1 MWTIAQRR
9 EVVHARGISDYRLT
23 ITQVKT
29 HAGHWPIV
37 FVELIVSV
45 SVYEHATDDDLAGSK
60 PKPKATAKLQ
70 AAAST
75 DAEASKDNAESKSAP
90 PDSTDTQAAAEQ
102 VEEPSGPQTPAQ
114 TAARKDVNEAQ
125 DQVNFLSH
133 NMATVQSRID
143 GETDEARK
151 AALKDMLSNY
161 TQQMGDAK
169 RQLERT
175 QQDLQRANQQAARQ

>member
-1 MWTIAQRR
+1 M
-9 EVVHARGISDYRLT
+9 RLRST
-23 ITQVKT
+23 LMLLAGCLLWAAAGFSQESSAPLGDVMRQPKAAKKAKIT
-29 HAGHWPIV
+29 
-37 FVELIVSV
+37 L
-45 SVYEHATDDDLAGSK
+45 TDDDLAGSK
-60 PKPKATAKLQ
+60 PKPKPATAKLQ

-75 DAEASKDNAESKSAP
+75 DAEASKDNAETKSAP
-90 PDSTDTQAAAEQ
+90 PDSTDTQPAAEQ

-114 TAARKDVNEAQ
+114 TAARKDVKEAQ

-151 AALKDMLSNY
+151 AALKDVLSNY

>member
-1 MWTIAQRR
+1 MNLRSILSVLAGCLLWAACSFSQEPSTPLGDVMRQPKA
-9 EVVHARGISDYRLT
+9 AKKAK
-23 ITQVKT
+23 IT
-29 HAGHWPIV
+29 
-37 FVELIVSV
+37 L
-45 SVYEHATDDDLAGSK
+45 TDDDLAGSK
-60 PKPKATAKLQ
+60 PKPKAAVKLQ

-169 RQLERT
+169 RQLGRT

>member
-1 MWTIAQRR
+1 MSLRSTLMLLAGCLLWAAAGFSQEPSAPLGDVMRQPK
-9 EVVHARGISDYRLT
+9 AAKKAK
-23 ITQVKT
+23 IT
-29 HAGHWPIV
+29 
-37 FVELIVSV
+37 L
-45 SVYEHATDDDLAGSK
+45 TDDDLAGSK

-75 DAEASKDNAESKSAP
+75 DAEASKDNAEAKSAP

>member
-1 MWTIAQRR
+1 MSLRSTLMLLAGCLLWAAAGFSQESSAPLGDVMRQPK
-9 EVVHARGISDYRLT
+9 AAKKAK
-23 ITQVKT
+23 IT
-29 HAGHWPIV
+29 
-37 FVELIVSV
+37 L
-45 SVYEHATDDDLAGSK
+45 TDDDLAGSK

-75 DAEASKDNAESKSAP
+75 DAEASKDNAEAKSAP

-125 DQVNFLSH
+125 GQVNFLSH

-175 QQDLQRANQQAARQ
+175 QQDLQRANQQAAR

>member
-1 MWTIAQRR
+1 MSLRSTLMLLAGCLLWAAAGFSQESSAPLGDVMRQPK
-9 EVVHARGISDYRLT
+9 AAKKAK
-23 ITQVKT
+23 IT
-29 HAGHWPIV
+29 
-37 FVELIVSV
+37 L
-45 SVYEHATDDDLAGSK
+45 TDDDLASSK
-60 PKPKATAKLQ
+60 AKPKAAAKLQ

-75 DAEASKDNAESKSAP
+75 DAEASKDNAEAKSAP

-125 DQVNFLSH
+125 DQVNFLNH
-133 NMATVQSRID
+133 NMATVQSKID
-143 GETDEARK
+143 GETDEGRK
-151 AALKDMLSNY
+151 QTLKDLLSNY
-161 TQQMGDAK
+161 AQQMGDAK

>member
-1 MWTIAQRR
+1 MQKPAPTD
-9 EVVHARGISDYRLT
+9 VSLH
-23 ITQVKT
+23 
-29 HAGHWPIV
+29 
-37 FVELIVSV
+37 ELIRNRWSPRAF
-45 SVYEHATDDDLAGSK
+45 SEKSISPDALRS
-60 PKPKATAKLQ
+60 LFE
-70 AAAST
+70 AARWAPSSNNEQPW
-75 DAEASKDNAESKSAP
+75 AYLLASKDNAETKSAP
-90 PDSTDTQAAAEQ
+90 PDSTDTQPAAEQ

-114 TAARKDVNEAQ
+114 TAARKDVKEAQ

-175 QQDLQRANQQAARQ
+175 RQDLQRANQQAARQ

>member
-1 MWTIAQRR
+1 M
-9 EVVHARGISDYRLT
+9 
-23 ITQVKT
+23 
-29 HAGHWPIV
+29 
-37 FVELIVSV
+37 
-45 SVYEHATDDDLAGSK
+45 
-60 PKPKATAKLQ
+60 
-70 AAAST
+70 
-75 DAEASKDNAESKSAP
+75 
-90 PDSTDTQAAAEQ
+90 
-102 VEEPSGPQTPAQ
+102 EEPSGPQTPAQ
-114 TAARKDVNEAQ
+114 TAARKDVKEAQ

-133 NMATVQSRID
+133 NMATVQSKID

>member
-1 MWTIAQRR
+1 MSSRSALMLLAGCLLLEAAGFSQEPSAPLGDVMRQPKAAKK
-9 EVVHARGISDYRLT
+9 AR
-23 ITQVKT
+23 IT
-29 HAGHWPIV
+29 
-37 FVELIVSV
+37 L
-45 SVYEHATDDDLAGSK
+45 TDDDLAGSK